1 NFASNQHMF
10 IRSILL
16 VSLVFIGAFA
26 ISAQKNIET
35 PAVGDPIMEA
45 DALHNLDVAR
55 QAFGPGKKAYKQ
67 VLGRF
72 EETFAVYPDFSKM
85 DEFIYIAAMSSL
97 YLSENKGKQKVDLKD
112 EKEKE
117 KYAPEKLRTEARA
130 YFNLLVD
137 KYSGSEYSGKA
148 KDMLKEMDGSK

>member
-1 NFASNQHMF
+1 MF

-67 VLGRF
+67 VIGRF

-85 DEFIYIAAMSSL
+85 DEFLYLAGMSSV
-97 YLSENKGKQKVDLKD
+97 YLSENKGKQKVNLKD

-117 KYAPEKLRTEARA
+117 KYAPEKLRAEAQA
-130 YFNLLVD
+130 YFKLIVD
-137 KYSGSEYSGKA
+137 KYSGSEYAAKA
-148 KDMLKEMDGSK
+148 KDMLKELDEKK

>member
-1 NFASNQHMF
+1 MNIKIIISLTAL
-10 IRSILL
+10 ILL
-16 VSLVFIGAFA
+16 GTIGV
-26 ISAQKNIET
+26 SAQKNIET

-97 YLSENKGKQKVDLKD
+97 YLSENKGRQKVNLKD
-112 EKEKE
+112 EEQKE
-117 KYAPEKLRTEARA
+117 KYAPEKLRNDARA

-137 KYSGSEYSGKA
+137 KYSGSEYAGKA
-148 KDMLKEMDGSK
+148 KDMLKEMDEKK

>member
-1 NFASNQHMF
+1 MFVRNFLLISF
-10 IRSILL
+10 IFLG
-16 VSLVFIGAFA
+16 VFAV
-26 ISAQKNIET
+26 SAQKNIEA
-35 PAVGDPIMEA
+35 PPVGDPIMET

-55 QAFGPGKKAYKQ
+55 QFFGPGKKAYKA

-85 DEFIYIAAMSSL
+85 DEFLYLAGMSSV
-97 YLSENKGKQKVDLKD
+97 YLSENKGRQKVNLKN

-117 KYAPEKLRTEARA
+117 KYEPEKLRTEARA

-137 KYSGSEYSGKA
+137 KYSGSEYAAKA
-148 KDMLKEMDGSK
+148 KDMLEKMDKSK